1 MAETAD
7 ESWWLKVGIM
17 YDKSGFRSAALAM
30 IDLKKAAIGIGEA
43 FRKVVDVNSDLYNTA
58 KYLGVTTNDLQIWER
73 AFKLIG
79 GSADEARG
87 AISSLNFVYDKLRL
101 GMDSGAAE
109 IGARLGLTPEDYT
122 SFENMMRGLNRTYNE
137 MFKGDYGGFK
147 VLAEQLGLSKSA
159 MLLVTQSTEEYE
171 ATLRRAGRTP
181 VIPEHQLRAA
191 RELDKMFTDLSIKWD
206 VFKSKLLSASM
217 PGVERLFK
225 RLEEFMDNPETIN
238 NLEAFFRQLEISIN
252 ALASNEN
259 LKDLI
264 SLLDDLVKAGAQVAE
279 WGVDIGKFAKF
290 GAEYYGE
297 KGGQAVGAFE
307 RFTSEHP
314 ALTKGAQY
322 VTTSLNPGATLS
334 GAVLAG
340 TKQLVQNI
348 VIDGAANPK
357 EVGQAVVD
365 AMKQAYGL
373 DSNSS
378 MRTIDTMKAT
388 TGL

>member
-101 GMDSGAAE
+101 GMDAGAAE

-122 SFENMMRGLNRTYNE
+122 SFESMMRGLNRTYNE

-171 ATLRRAGRTP
+171 ATLRRAGRIP
-181 VIPEHQLRAA
+181 LIPEHQLRAA

-264 SLLDDLVKAGAQVAE
+264 SLLDDLVKAGAQVVE

-297 KGGQAVGAFE
+297 KAGQTVGGLE

-322 VTTSLNPGATLS
+322 VTASLNPGATLG
-334 GAVLAG
+334 GAVLSG
-340 TKQLVQNI
+340 TKQLIQNI

>member
-30 IDLKKAAIGIGEA
+30 LDLKKAAIGIGEA

-122 SFENMMRGLNRTYNE
+122 SFESMMRGLNRTYNE

-181 VIPEHQLRAA
+181 LIPEHQLRAA
-191 RELDKMFTDLSIKWD
+191 RELDKMFTDLTIKWD
-206 VFKSKLLSASM
+206 VFKSKLLSAAM

-225 RLEEFMDNPETIN
+225 RLEEFMSNPETIN

-264 SLLDDLVKAGAQVAE
+264 SLLDDLVKAGAQVVE

-290 GAEYYGE
+290 GAEYYGD
-297 KGGQAVGAFE
+297 KAGKAVGGFE

-314 ALTKGAQY
+314 TLAKGAQY
-322 VTTSLNPGATLS
+322 VTTSMNPVITIGGA
-334 GAVLAG
+334 ALAG
-340 TKQLVQNI
+340 TKQLIQNI

>member
-30 IDLKKAAIGIGEA
+30 LDLKKAAVGIGEA

-122 SFENMMRGLNRTYNE
+122 SFESMMKGLNRTYNE

-181 VIPEHQLRAA
+181 IIPEHQLRAA
-191 RELDKMFTDLSIKWD
+191 RELDKMFTDLTIKWD
-206 VFKSKLLSASM
+206 VFKSKLLSAAM

-225 RLEEFMDNPETIN
+225 RLEEFMSNPETIN

-252 ALASNEN
+252 DLASNEN

-264 SLLDDLVKAGAQVAE
+264 SLLDDLVKAGAQVVE

-297 KGGQAVGAFE
+297 KAGQTVGGFE

-322 VTTSLNPGATLS
+322 VAASTNPVATLG
-334 GAVLAG
+334 GAVAAG
-340 TKQLVQNI
+340 AKQLIQNI

>member
-30 IDLKKAAIGIGEA
+30 IDLKKAALGIGEA

-101 GMDSGAAE
+101 GMDAGAAE

-122 SFENMMRGLNRTYNE
+122 SFESMMRGLNRTYNE

-171 ATLRRAGRTP
+171 ATLRRAGRIP
-181 VIPEHQLRAA
+181 LIPEHQLRAA

-264 SLLDDLVKAGAQVAE
+264 SLLDDLVKAGAQAVE
-279 WGVDIGKFAKF
+279 WGIDIGKFAKF

-322 VTTSLNPGATLS
+322 VTASLNPGATLG
-334 GAVLAG
+334 GAVAAG
-340 TKQLVQNI
+340 TKQLIQNI